1 MVHVQV
7 REEHG
12 LQAGEVETGFD
23 KGRRCPSSAVD
34 HEDPLVDRSGAEQT
48 PAPLLLTGIGVRPA
62 VSEQHELQLSW

>member
-34 HEDPLVDRSGAEQT
+34 HEDPLVDHQG
-48 PAPLLLTGIGVRPA
+48 
-62 VSEQHELQLSW
+62 